1 MSWFLGNLDLIWEL
15 TLNHISLS
23 IIPIV
28 ASFFLSLPL
37 GWLANR
43 NAPLRSI
50 VITGGSLLYTIP
62 SLPLF
67 VILPL
72 VLGTGIVDDTN
83 LVVAL
88 SIYGVA
94 IMTRSAADAL
104 SSVPAT
110 TVDAANAM
118 GFSPGARFFR
128 VELPLA
134 GPVLLAGIRVVSVS
148 TIALVSVGVIIGSR
162 NLGYLFS
169 SGKAR
174 GILAEV
180 VAGIV
185 MSLVIALVFD
195 LIIVGIAR
203 LLMPWNVGSGG
214 GLMARLRTRF
224 SSDRAVADAAEDGA
238 SGEADEADNQ
248 DSETHEP
255 ASTGSGQLR

>member
-1 MSWFLGNLDLIWEL
+1 MSWFLGNFDTVWEL
-15 TLNHISLS
+15 TLNHIQLS
-23 IIPIV
+23 IIPIL
-28 ASFFLSLPL
+28 ASFFLSIPL

-43 NAPLRSI
+43 NHILRSI

-67 VILPL
+67 VILPA
-72 VLGTGIVDDTN
+72 VIATKVVDDAN

-104 SSVPAT
+104 SSVSGPT
-110 TVDAANAM
+110 IDAANAM
-118 GFSPGARFFR
+118 GYSPAARFFR

-162 NLGYLFS
+162 NLGYLFQN
-169 SGKAR
+169 GKQR
-174 GILAEV
+174 GILGEV

-195 LIIVGIAR
+195 LIIVALGR
-203 LLMPWNVGSGG
+203 LLMPWNAGPGG
-214 GLMARLRTRF
+214 GRIARLRSRF
-224 SSDRAVADAAEDGA
+224 SAGKSVTADGETDPSD
-238 SGEADEADNQ
+238 DERD
-248 DSETHEP
+248 TEP
-255 ASTGSGQLR
+255 AAIGAVQS